1 MSTKFV
7 IFYLKWISNLCF
19 TALQNLS
26 EHKCADLIIMTP
38 ISPFVPSCPLKQTEQ
53 AWRGCEKGGFHFE
66 KSRLLAGLQDQ
77 GFNSHRIPTYPLYW
91 KALWIMFF
99 EKWHK
104 LHYFFAKS
112 TAASGGARGV
122 SWQSIH
128 ECSKFLG
135 TLLCWPLGQPHYVE
149 VVNQKHGLRSPLL
162 LLVLFKLLKPNPAIN
177 LFFLSH

>member
-66 KSRLLAGLQDQ
+66 KSKLLAGLQDR

-128 ECSKFLG
+128 ECSKFLSVTRNVALLASG
-135 TLLCWPLGQPHYVE
+135 AATLYWSGKSETRPEISITASCAL
-149 VVNQKHGLRSPLL
+149 
-162 LLVLFKLLKPNPAIN
+162 
-177 LFFLSH
+177 